1 MGLIQFIMD
10 LFVEKDV
17 SFFKN
22 GQKLMAKGEFLKAS
36 YEFKE
41 ALNIKP
47 TEEKYHDGFGQSLY
61 KRGMMPE
68 ADHAF
73 AIADDLKLVA
83 ANPKDVKALCRL
95 AKSFQDKRM
104 FAVAQNY
111 IQRAL
116 SVEPNSD
123 QAHFLLGRAN
133 FLGNK
138 HKEAA
143 IAYEK
148 AISLNSYCVEAYHG
162 LEDLYRAQGK
172 KAKEKEFGDLAKH
185 IAKVQKSP
193 GDALARSELGDVFR
207 KHKKATEAEVEYKE
221 ALRLDEKC
229 ADALVGL
236 AILKIDG
243 GYQAEAKENLLKAIK
258 LNKYNSLAHSYLGL
272 LYKDDPRAKKEADW
286 EMSLAK
292 QLIAVE
298 KAKDPLKIYHAYLD
312 LGDFLASHKKMED
325 AEEAFLRGIRAN
337 ANVPDAYV
345 KLALVYSNSKKAEQ
359 ALSYCDHAIKLAP
372 KRELG
377 YIGKGRVFMEL
388 GDFEKAISHFQ
399 EALKYGQNNPNVHE
413 FLAQAYQK
421 KGMLKLAEKEW
432 KIVDSIKSTQDGA
445 V

>member
-10 LFVEKDV
+10 LFVEKDLR
-17 SFFKN
+17 FFHN
-22 GQKLMAKGEFLKAS
+22 GQNLMAKGEFLKAS

-73 AIADDLKLVA
+73 AIADDLKLVST
-83 ANPKDVKALCRL
+83 NPKDVAALCRL
-95 AKSFQDKRM
+95 AKAFQDKRM
-104 FAVAQNY
+104 FAIAQNY
-111 IQRAL
+111 IQRTL
-116 SVEPNSD
+116 SLEPNND
-123 QAHFLLGRAN
+123 QAHYLLGRAN

-138 HKEAA
+138 HKEALMS
-143 IAYEK
+143 YEK
-148 AISLNSYCVEAYHG
+148 AISLNPYCVEAYHG
-162 LEDLYRAQGK
+162 LEDLYRTQGK
-172 KAKEKEFGDLAKH
+172 KTSEKKYGELAKH
-185 IAKVQKSP
+185 IAKMRKSP
-193 GDALARSELGDVFR
+193 GDAIAHSELGDAFR
-207 KHKKATEAEVEYKE
+207 NHKKASEAEAEYKE

-229 ADALVGL
+229 SDALVGL

-243 GYQAEAKENLLKAIK
+243 GYLAEAKDSLLKAIK

-298 KAKDPLKIYHAYLD
+298 KAKEPLKIYHAYIE

-325 AEEAFLRGIRAN
+325 AEEAFLRGVRAN
-337 ANVPDAYV
+337 ANIPDAYV
-345 KLALVYSNSKKAEQ
+345 KLALVYSNSKKADQ

-372 KRELG
+372 KKEMG
-377 YIGKGRVFMEL
+377 YIGKGRVFMDL

-399 EALKYGQNNPNVHE
+399 EALKYGQNNPSVHE
-413 FLAQAYQK
+413 FLAQAYHK